1 MRSPLLDASRPF
13 QRTLSFIAVITE
25 RRRTKQRTNDM
36 KTAQLEDALHDI
48 GRIASEATTHETT
61 SASNGHEPVDS
72 ALNVACSIKR
82 LPSRLREQAAQASI
96 RLNPANAPL
105 QEFFTVGAP
114 PPDSPLA
121 LTLTTAKYWGPAQRV
136 LSVSFIEATPAD
148 LRAHIVSHLN
158 AWSLW
163 TSISF
168 AETAGVGDVRISR
181 APGGYWSYL
190 GTDITLVPQNRQTM
204 NLEAFTMNTP
214 ESEFLRVVR
223 HEAGHTLGFPHEHM
237 RQELV
242 ARIDPAK
249 AYPYFLATQGWSK
262 EMVDQQV
269 LTPLNNASIYGTAAD
284 QDSIMC
290 YQLPGAITYDGQPI
304 RGGTDINATDY
315 AFASLVYPKLPFAP
329 GLVNGYTADSDW
341 GADEDVAVPV

>member
-1 MRSPLLDASRPF
+1 MNA
-13 QRTLSFIAVITE
+13 T
-25 RRRTKQRTNDM
+25 
-36 KTAQLEDALHDI
+36 QLEDALHDI
-48 GRIASEATTHETT
+48 ERIASAATKQGTK
-61 SASNGHEPVDS
+61 SASNGHEPVNS
-72 ALNVACSIKR
+72 ASNVACSIKR
-82 LPSRLREQAAQASI
+82 LPSRLREQAAKVSI

-121 LTLTTAKYWGPAQRV
+121 LTLTTAKYWGSAQRV
-136 LSVSFIEATPAD
+136 LSVSFTEVTPAD
-148 LRAHIVSHLN
+148 LRTRIVGHLN

-181 APGGYWSYL
+181 SSGGYWSYL

-214 ESEFLRVVR
+214 ESEFRRVVR

-249 AYPYFLATQGWSK
+249 AYPYFLSTQGWSK

-269 LTPLNNASIYGTAAD
+269 LTPLDNGSIYGTAAD

-290 YQLPGAITYDGQPI
+290 YQLPGGITYDGQPI

-315 AFASLVYPKLPFAP
+315 AFASLVYPKLSFALAP
-329 GLVNGYTADSDW
+329 VNGNTADSDW
-341 GADEDVAVPV
+341 GADEDVAVSV